1 LAALLKDL
9 EKRKM
14 DDFYIEK
21 ILKGD
26 HNSFRYFI
34 KTYNRFAFSLSY
46 AILKDKHLT
55 EDAVQDSFVKAF
67 HGLKSFRR
75 NSTFQTWLGKIVIN
89 ESLRKAKSRAI
100 EYVRYDEI
108 SDHEIEVVNDSINSL
123 IIEEQKFYISAVFEQ
138 LSANESLALDLFYL
152 KDNTIEDITEITG
165 WSVSKTKMVLL
176 RGRKNFYSQLK
187 KTLRTEI
194 KEII

>member
-1 LAALLKDL
+1 
-9 EKRKM
+9 M

-26 HNSFRYFI
+26 YNSFQYFI
-34 KTYNRFAFSLSY
+34 KTYKRFAFSLSY

-55 EDAVQDSFVKAF
+55 EDVVQDSFVKAF
-67 HGLKSFRR
+67 NGLKSFKR
-75 NSTFQTWLGKIVIN
+75 NSKFQTWFGRIVIN
-89 ESLRKAKSRAI
+89 ESLRNAKIKAT
-100 EYVRYDEI
+100 EYVLYDEI
-108 SDHEIEVVNDSINSL
+108 SDDEIEVVNDSINSL

-138 LSANESLALDLFYL
+138 LSTNESLALELFYL

-165 WSVSKTKMVLL
+165 WSASKTKMLLL
-176 RGRKNFYSQLK
+176 RGRKSFYTQLK
-187 KTLRTEI
+187 KILKSEI

>member
-1 LAALLKDL
+1 
-9 EKRKM
+9 M

-46 AILKDKHLT
+46 SILKDKHLT

-67 HGLKSFRR
+67 NGLKSFKR

-89 ESLRKAKSRAI
+89 ESLRKAKSRAS
-100 EYVRYDEI
+100 EYIMCDEI

-138 LSANESLALDLFYL
+138 LSTNESLALDLFYL

-165 WSVSKTKMVLL
+165 WSVSKTKMLLL

-187 KTLRTEI
+187 KILRTEI

>member
-1 LAALLKDL
+1 VTLLKDL
-9 EKRKM
+9 GKRKM

-26 HNSFRYFI
+26 YNSFQYFI
-34 KTYNRFAFSLSY
+34 KTYKRFAFSLSY

-55 EDAVQDSFVKAF
+55 EDVVQDSFVKAF
-67 HGLKSFRR
+67 NGLKHFNR

-89 ESLRKAKSRAI
+89 ESLRKAKSKKS
-100 EYVRYDEI
+100 EYIMYDEI

-123 IIEEQKFYISAVFEQ
+123 IVEEQKFYISAVFEL
-138 LSANESLALDLFYL
+138 LSVNESLALELFYL
-152 KDNTIEDITEITG
+152 KDNTIENIMEITG
-165 WSVSKTKMVLL
+165 WSTSKTKMLLL
-176 RGRKNFYSQLK
+176 RGRKSFYTQLK
-187 KTLRTEI
+187 KILKSEI